1 MKNMTKLKAAIFG
14 TMMAVSL
21 GLCACG
27 VHAEDIAGDSSLTAK
42 EAAEC
47 TMESLRELDLDRFNE
62 CTDNYIETYYNWI
75 GIPLRNEYRVFNEL
89 LQPGVKIGKRKE
101 KYEFHYELAEKMTEN
116 LAWEIRDVKEDGDK
130 AEITMEIT
138 NLNMMDVMGKYELSI
153 WENMIDSDGLGL
165 GQMIKDLSNIID
177 DEDGL
182 LAIIESCDKDDL
194 STIEVI
200 VTAYWKNGA
209 WQIHLDDEFINA
221 FMGNI
226 DAEEYSE
233 DVQLKIEEL
242 EKQQDEKL
250 DEWEEKWEEKFTKM
264 FLQN

>member
-1 MKNMTKLKAAIFG
+1 MTELKVGIYG
-14 TMMAVSL
+14 LVMMVSL

-27 VHAEDIAGDSSLTAK
+27 VYAADTADDSLLTAR

-47 TMESLRELDLDRFNE
+47 TMESLKTLDLKRFNE
-62 CTDNYIETYYNWI
+62 CTDNYVETYYNWI
-75 GIPLRNEYRVFNEL
+75 GVPIEKEYRVFNEL
-89 LQPGVKIGKRKE
+89 LQPGGVKWGKWKE
-101 KYEFHYELAEKMTEN
+101 KYEFNHKLNEKMMEN
-116 LAWEIRDVKEDGDK
+116 LAWEIKDAKEDGDK

-138 NLNMMDVMGKYELSI
+138 NLNMADVMGKYELSI
-153 WENMIDSDGLGL
+153 LENMIESDGTGF
-165 GQMIKDLSNIID
+165 GQMIKDLSNITD
-177 DEDGL
+177 DEGGL
-182 LAIIESCDKDDL
+182 LTIIESCDKDDL

-200 VTAYWKNGA
+200 VTAHHKNGE
-209 WQIHLDDEFINA
+209 WIIHLDDEFINA

-242 EKQQDEKL
+242 EKQQEEKL
-250 DEWEEKWEEKFTKM
+250 DEWEEKFTKM